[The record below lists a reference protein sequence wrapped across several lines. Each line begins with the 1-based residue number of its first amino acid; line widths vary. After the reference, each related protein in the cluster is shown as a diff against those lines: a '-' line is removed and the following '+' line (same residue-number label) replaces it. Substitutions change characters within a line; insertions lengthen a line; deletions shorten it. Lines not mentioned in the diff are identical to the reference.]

1 MAEEL
6 ELAAETST
14 NADFNE
20 YLKLQAKALRTAD
33 PMLDAYADKKWAT
46 LQNTPLEFTITR
58 ENYSDGMTKTILLNP
73 ELAKLLDN
81 ANITPIMKDSLGC
94 RVGIVNQQ
102 ATEKLLEIKKYLPK
116 LAANMPLHEKYEQN
130 IKADGEVKQTMV
142 DVDLVDMTGDC
153 GAYRSGITIAENLPN
168 DDKLSLTIG
177 GGRRN
182 VYHRQ
187 VRNMFSPEKTQKK
200 INAIL
205 APELHKYYNTEA
217 VHWFTIGHENMHS
230 LGPNKGCEKLG
241 KYQSIIEENKADMGS
256 LAFVDLLTKEGMYTK
271 EQRNQIVVSSV
282 LGNFLKAKPMM
293 TQAHRIR
300 SVMQLHYLEKE
311 GAVWLNKDDKVVI
324 NPDKA
329 VLAAQKM
336 LKDIVEIQMSGD
348 INKAEKFVND
358 NFVWD
363 DNCEKIA
370 AKLRVIDNELNGQI
384 VAPLAKELLK

>member
-1 MAEEL
+1 M
-6 ELAAETST
+6 
-14 NADFNE
+14 
-20 YLKLQAKALRTAD
+20 
-33 PMLDAYADKKWAT
+33 
-46 LQNTPLEFTITR
+46 FTF
-58 ENYSDGMTKTILLNP
+58 SV
-73 ELAKLLDN
+73 A
-81 ANITPIMKDSLGC
+81 C
-94 RVGIVNQQ
+94 W
-102 ATEKLLEIKKYLPK
+102 
-116 LAANMPLHEKYEQN
+116 
-130 IKADGEVKQTMV
+130 
-142 DVDLVDMTGDC
+142 
-153 GAYRSGITIAENLPN
+153 
-168 DDKLSLTIG
+168 
-177 GGRRN
+177 N

>member
-1 MAEEL
+1 ME
-6 ELAAETST
+6 
-14 NADFNE
+14 
-20 YLKLQAKALRTAD
+20 Q
-33 PMLDAYADKKWAT
+33 
-46 LQNTPLEFTITR
+46 
-58 ENYSDGMTKTILLNP
+58 KTYFCQ
-73 ELAKLLDN
+73 
-81 ANITPIMKDSLGC
+81 T
-94 RVGIVNQQ
+94 V
-102 ATEKLLEIKKYLPK
+102 LPK